1 MKEFS
6 VQQYDV
12 VIPRY
17 LPFVQYTGTPGYSD
31 VVSGNNW
38 GMELNMNIQQNGN
51 KYNLIY
57 PKIIKYYEG
66 MINYI
71 GDISVDE
78 YIKFSCDNKGK
89 CCCIHHMKKYSYN
102 KQLDDTDSESV
113 NINNRFILLIK
124 FYVLPVAHQLSNHR
138 LSSRHHQ

>member
-71 GDISVDE
+71 GDIYNIDCDTNCMTKNTQLKKTHI
-78 YIKFSCDNKGK
+78 IKINMKNKK
-89 CCCIHHMKKYSYN
+89 LVKIVVF
-102 KQLDDTDSESV
+102 Q
-113 NINNRFILLIK
+113 ILKWI
-124 FYVLPVAHQLSNHR
+124 
-138 LSSRHHQ
+138 